1 MHEPLSG
8 ITVLELTLA
17 LQGPAAG
24 VYLRDMG
31 ADVIKIAPPTGDA
44 FRYLR
49 GKNNNTPP
57 MRWVLDSSVLIGAKD
72 RCVWIFAQRRDG
84 RSFLDCSRRPMS
96 S

>member
-31 ADVIKIAPPTGDA
+31 ADVIKIAPPH
-44 FRYLR
+44 
-49 GKNNNTPP
+49 
-57 MRWVLDSSVLIGAKD
+57 
-72 RCVWIFAQRRDG
+72 RR
-84 RSFLDCSRRPMS
+84 RL
-96 S
+96 